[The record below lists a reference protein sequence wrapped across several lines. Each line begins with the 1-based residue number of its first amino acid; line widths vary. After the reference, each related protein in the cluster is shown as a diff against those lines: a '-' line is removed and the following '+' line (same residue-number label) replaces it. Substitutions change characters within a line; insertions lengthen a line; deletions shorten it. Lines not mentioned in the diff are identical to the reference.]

1 MYMQRDRIEGM
12 TAQITNIIRAKN
24 IHAVLKK
31 GIAMPIKT
39 ALLINTLYKRHVL
52 NSKNNFWK

>member
-1 MYMQRDRIEGM
+1 M

>member
-24 IHAVLKK
+24 IHAELTE
-31 GIAMPIKT
+31 GIAMPI
-39 ALLINTLYKRHVL
+39 
-52 NSKNNFWK
+52 